1 MSTESNGALTT
12 FPQKPLDVA
21 NIAADV
27 LAEIFFVCSII
38 DSPNPPDTLGWVKL
52 AHVNKRWRQ
61 ILLELPC
68 LWARIVCLFPRAF
81 KELLARSREAP
92 IALDY
97 RRCRSQK
104 DVSELESLL
113 PRARTLS
120 DVDAKQAPDWS
131 ALLPGKTLCAAM
143 EADLGYHAGELVQKR
158 AVMPTGMMHMPAL
171 RRLTMRNLY
180 LRASTPNLRSLTLE
194 LNRAFPWGILVSLTD
209 ILALLAT
216 APLLERL
223 TVRGVV
229 ASSPDDLL
237 VPVPLVNLQEAHLQG
252 YSRLLAR
259 LWSSIDTSLSTS
271 VEFELLDNPCVQ
283 PCETLLGAAQ
293 SYVSSATSLSLEHRT
308 SMFGNLL
315 AFVIDEKCSIVF
327 PCSNVPAPILSTI
340 ASAVAEHARTL
351 RLRIESSCYTVDDA
365 AGALASLKHVDTVSV
380 CGAPTPTLLAAVRE
394 GVLPKL
400 DTVVIEGMK
409 GADKAV
415 LADALR
421 ERGVVLRR
429 LIIRGA
435 RKGEKASQDNVPL
448 QAVVSEFVEECI

>member
-1 MSTESNGALTT
+1 MSAEFNIAVAT
-12 FPQKPLDVA
+12 PQKSLDVA

-27 LAEIFFVCSII
+27 LAEIFFVCSVI
-38 DSPNPPDTLGWVKL
+38 DSPEPPNSLGWVKL

-81 KELLARSREAP
+81 KELLARSKEAP

-97 RRCRSQK
+97 RRCRTQK
-104 DVSELESLL
+104 DVNEFESLL

-131 ALLPGKTLCAAM
+131 TLLPGKTLCAAM
-143 EADLGYHAGELVQKR
+143 EADLGFHSGTLSQKR
-158 AVMPTGMMHMPAL
+158 ATVPDGLMHMPAL

-229 ASSPDDLL
+229 ASSSDDLL
-237 VPVPLVNLQEAHLQG
+237 VPVPLVNLREAHLQG
-252 YSRLLAR
+252 YSRILAR
-259 LWSSIDTSLSTS
+259 LWGSLDTPCSTN

-283 PCETLLGAAQ
+283 PCEALLGAAQ
-293 SYVSSATSLSLEHRT
+293 SYVSKATTLGLEHRS

-315 AFVIDEKCSIVF
+315 ACLIGEGCTIIF
-327 PCSNVPAPILSTI
+327 PCSNVPAPILSTL

-365 AGALASLKHVDTVSV
+365 AGALPVLKNVDTVSV
-380 CGAPTPTLLAAVRE
+380 RGAPTATLLAAVRE

-400 DTVVIEGMK
+400 ETVVIEDMK
-409 GADKAV
+409 GSDKQV
-415 LADALR
+415 FADALR
-421 ERGVVLRR
+421 ERGPVLRR
-429 LIIRGA
+429 MVLRGSH
-435 RKGEKASQDNVPL
+435 KGENASQENVPL
-448 QAVVSEFVEECI
+448 QAVVSEFVDERSA